1 MITENIR
8 GSINSRINL
17 GFFLLFMMISSSIW
31 AQQDPY
37 EKENL
42 NVFQQWITW
51 NNSGSLLVNHLQK
64 EADKLYVAR
73 SEKITMLKTKEDWLK
88 RQEEVKSTLSDI
100 MGEFPKKDPLNVRG
114 TGIIK
119 MDGYRIEKIVYEST
133 PGSYVTGCVFI
144 PNKVNGRIP
153 AVLNVMGHDRE
164 GFRTELYQIIIGN
177 LVKRGIIVLAIDPPG
192 QGEHVQYFDSK
203 LNFSSVGY
211 SVVEHCYFSNQCFLS
226 GISSAKYFIWE
237 GMRGIDYLISRKDVD
252 SERIGVTGFS
262 GGGCIAPYIAA
273 YDKRVKVLVPC
284 SWPTASKRQL
294 ETKGVQDGETVFVGG
309 LKRGISFE
317 DLLEVRAPKPTLMT
331 FVSRDQYLSVQAA
344 REEYLEASKA
354 YKAFGNEDNLE
365 YVEDDSQHWMTPKI
379 RLAIYAFFM
388 KHFNISGVPEEEDVQ
403 ILSEQQLTV
412 TPTGQ
417 ISTSYGGDMIF
428 DLNKKTSD
436 KLVLRLE
443 MLRKDVGNRLSTINQ
458 KAKDISGFVFPE
470 NYHQKSFFNGRYRR
484 EGYSVGKYAIMGEG
498 EYPIPILLF
507 EPTGQ
512 INKQTAIVYLHE
524 EGKAFEAK
532 VGGEIEELVKAGYAV
547 AAVDLLD
554 FGEMKNT
561 AGRALIPGNMGVLIG
576 RSVVGIQAGD
586 IVRVVNFLKT
596 INGVDMNIGA
606 IAIGRACIPL
616 IHAAAFDSTIKS
628 IILKRPLISY
638 RTVVMNRMYKI
649 GLTKTGSAGIQHPY
663 EVDFS
668 WGIANVLSGY
678 DLPDLLGKIV
688 PRKVAMIN
696 IQDENLETAED
707 ELINRDMQFP
717 RSAYSLLGVEG
728 NLRIIRD
735 DKDIGSILKWTFD

>member
-100 MGEFPKKDPLNVRG
+100 MGEFPKKDPLNVRV

>member
-1 MITENIR
+1 MSLGLFLFFVMIP
-8 GSINSRINL
+8 SCML
-17 GFFLLFMMISSSIW
+17 
-31 AQQDPY
+31 AQQDPH

-64 EADKLYVAR
+64 EAGKLYVAR

-100 MGEFPKKDPLNVRG
+100 MGEFPKKGPLNVRV

-144 PNKVNGRIP
+144 PNKVNGKIP
-153 AVLNVMGHDRE
+153 AVLNVMGHDQE

-237 GMRGIDYLISRKDVD
+237 GMRGIDYLLSRMDVD
-252 SERIGVTGFS
+252 PGRIGVTGFS

-284 SWPTASKRQL
+284 SWPTAAKRQL

-317 DLLEVRAPKPTLMT
+317 DLLEVRAPRPTLMT
-331 FVSRDQYLSVQAA
+331 FVSRDQYLSVQGA

-365 YVEDDSQHWMTPKI
+365 YVEDDSQHWMTLKI

-388 KHFNISGVPEEEDVQ
+388 KHFNISGVPEENNIQ
-403 ILSEQQLTV
+403 ILSEQQLAV

-428 DLNKKTSD
+428 DLNKKASD
-436 KLVLRLE
+436 KLILRLE

-458 KAKDISGFVFPE
+458 KAKDISGFVSPK

-507 EPTGQ
+507 EPMGQ
-512 INKQTAIVYLHE
+512 ISKQRAIIYLHE

-532 VGGEIEELVKAGYAV
+532 IGGEIEELVKAGYTV
-547 AAVDLLD
+547 ASVDLLG

-596 INGVDMNIGA
+596 LNGVDTMNIGA

-616 IHAAAFDSTIKS
+616 IHAAAFDSTIKN
-628 IILKRPLISY
+628 IILKRSLISY

-649 GLTKTGSAGIQHPY
+649 GLTKTGSTGIQHPY

-668 WGIANVLSGY
+668 WGIANVLTGY
-678 DLPDLLGKIV
+678 DLPDLLGRIA
-688 PRKVAMIN
+688 PRKVVTIN
-696 IQDENLETAED
+696 MQDENLETARE
-707 ELINRDMQFP
+707 ELIKRDMQFP
-717 RSAYSLLGVEG
+717 RSAYSLLGVSG
-728 NLRIIRD
+728 NLRIVKD
-735 DKDIGSILKWTFD
+735 DKDLGSIVKWSFE